1 MSKQSELATN
11 NQKFIPVIDLQAFRS
26 GDRSQRQA
34 VVDRVYQA
42 CHEIGF
48 LYIKNPGISTN
59 LIQQLFLHSQQFF
72 NLSSEAKARIA
83 WLDETHNSGYVG
95 IERER
100 LDPSLPGDLKEAL
113 NLNLNSLTQNLE
125 FSAEFCNCVLDFW
138 KACVQVT
145 DTVLQSFALALQLPE
160 DFFIANHHEQAH
172 TLRLLH
178 YPPLQQ
184 PPKRGQVR
192 AGEHSDYGSITLL
205 FQDDIGGLEIQ
216 TKDGVWIAASA
227 IPETIIINTGDLMQ
241 RWTNHVFCS
250 TKHRVAIPLDE
261 RVRRS
266 RYSIAFFCH
275 PNDDTEVTCL
285 PGCCTD
291 RVAIYPSISAKDY
304 LISRLQ
310 ATY

>member
-1 MSKQSELATN
+1 MTN
-11 NQKFIPVIDLQAFRS
+11 SVVQIPIIDLQTFVN
-26 GDRSQRQA
+26 GDESERQA

-48 LYIKNPGISTN
+48 LYIKNSGISSH
-59 LIQQLFLHSQQFF
+59 LIQQLFLQSQHFF
-72 NLSSEAKARIA
+72 NLPFETKTQIA
-83 WLDETHNSGYVG
+83 WLDESHNSGYVG

-100 LDPSLPGDLKEAL
+100 LNPSQPGDLKEAL
-113 NLNLNSLTQNLE
+113 NLNLPSITQNSE
-125 FSAEFCNCVLDFW
+125 FSNEFRNCVLNFW
-138 KACVQVT
+138 EACVQVT
-145 DTVLQSFALALQLPE
+145 DTILQTFALALQIPE
-160 DFFIANHHEQAH
+160 DFFIANHNAQAH

-178 YPPLQQ
+178 YPPLHQT
-184 PPKRGQVR
+184 PKQGQVR

-205 FQDDIGGLEIQ
+205 FQDDIGGLEVQ
-216 TKDGVWIAASA
+216 TKDGEWIKAPA
-227 IPETIIINTGDLMQ
+227 IPDTIIVNTGDLMQ

-261 RVRRS
+261 RVKRS

-275 PNDDTEVTCL
+275 PNDDTEVACL
-285 PGCCTD
+285 PNCNLEQP
-291 RVAIYPSISAKDY
+291 AIYPPISAKDY